1 MTNETVKWLSR
12 IQLVIE
18 VVVAAGFLLGLIP
31 FVYAWSGGF
40 VLPLT
45 VISLV
50 LAFVLG
56 NGTGLYTIIN
66 VVLALLSFVPVLG
79 FVTRIAGAFVSL
91 LSINAIRRRIG

>member
-1 MTNETVKWLSR
+1 MTSETAKWLNR
-12 IQLVIE
+12 IQLVVEI
-18 VVVAAGFLLGLIP
+18 VVAAGFVLGLIP

-56 NGTGLYTIIN
+56 NGTTAYTLIN
-66 VVLALLSFVPVLG
+66 VVLALLSFVPVIG
-79 FVTRIAGAFVSL
+79 FISRIAGAFVSL